1 MKDIT
6 LSIPD
11 KDYTFFIKL
20 IKNLD
25 FVQVKEPKQDKITL
39 SKQKF
44 LDEFNEAVEELN
56 MVKAGK
62 LKGRP
67 LQELIDEIIYLVSY
81 NELITCWV

>member
-11 KDYTFFIKL
+11 KDYSFFIKL

-67 LQELIDEIIYLVSY
+67 LQELIDEIIK
-81 NELITCWV
+81 

>member
-11 KDYTFFIKL
+11 KDYPFFIRL
-20 IKNLD
+20 IKKLD
-25 FVQVKEPKQDKITL
+25 FVKIKEPKQAKVSA

-44 LDEFNEAVEELN
+44 RDELKQAVEELN
-56 MVKAGK
+56 MIKSGK

-67 LQELIDEIIYLVSY
+67 LQELIDEL
-81 NELITCWV
+81 